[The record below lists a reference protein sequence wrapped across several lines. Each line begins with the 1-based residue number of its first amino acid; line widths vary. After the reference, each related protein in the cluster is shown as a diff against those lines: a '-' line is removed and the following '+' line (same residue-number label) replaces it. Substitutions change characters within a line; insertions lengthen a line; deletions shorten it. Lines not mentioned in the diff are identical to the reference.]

1 MIFKVSKA
9 CYGLGLR
16 AGAIVFR
23 GIEIGDSSPELSGEI
38 EKEVRRIQVRH
49 EDSKLVRTLEEI
61 KVLHD
66 ILRSVGV
73 NPRRIQP
80 SNQRLLEMA
89 CKKGVL
95 PSINSLVDT
104 YNLISIQTR
113 ASMGAHDLGSLSLPV
128 SLTKTTGEE
137 SFVPLGMTEEH
148 PVPAGEFGYVDA
160 DNRMICRLDVRQANF
175 SKVTASSR
183 DVLLIIE
190 ANTAFTE
197 EAIRQTFDTSISRI
211 TSICGGEAEIVW
223 YPEPVET

>member
-73 NPRRIQP
+73 NPRRTQP

-137 SFVPLGMTEEH
+137 SFVPLGTAEEQ

-160 DNRMICRLDVRQANF
+160 DNRLICRLDVRQADF

-190 ANTAFTE
+190 TNTAFTE
-197 EAIRQTFDTSISRI
+197 EAVRQTFDTSISRI
-211 TSICGGEAEIVW
+211 TSICGGEAEIAW
-223 YPEPVET
+223 YPESVET